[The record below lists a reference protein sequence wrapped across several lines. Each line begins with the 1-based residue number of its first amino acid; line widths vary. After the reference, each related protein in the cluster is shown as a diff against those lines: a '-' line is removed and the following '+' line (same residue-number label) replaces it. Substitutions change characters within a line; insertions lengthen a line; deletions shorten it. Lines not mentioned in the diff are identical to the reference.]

1 MDAAYEPNLAAVKAA
16 GAIAINGYL
25 TGKFATTT
33 TSPAEAHK
41 AALGWIATYEEGPA
55 ELVGA
60 TRAQGVAV
68 GEKIAAAWR
77 THGIPDDGS
86 IAVFPSVDIRVAAA
100 DADSCDNGWL
110 GIRDVMASGA
120 SIRSYAEG
128 AVIDHLAARG
138 LVDGKCWLSASSSYP
153 GYNVN
158 DENVCMIQQVGSS
171 VGGTDTNHLI
181 TDPYA
186 LGAWWPPGSPYALP
200 GAFMSL
206 TSAQQD
212 DLYRRIQELAP
223 RWYTV
228 DAEGEAHVVPAG
240 TKGATQAHALDD
252 VSGNYIIRTIRGL
265 EARLAALEGTETT
278 SPTVLKVTGGQ
289 LEIGSGS

>member
-1 MDAAYEPNLAAVKAA
+1 MTDLLVMDAAYQPNLAACVAA

-33 TSPAEAHK
+33 TSPAAAH
-41 AALGWIATYEEGPA
+41 AVALGWIATYEEGPA

-60 TRAQGVAV
+60 TRAEGVAV

-77 THGIPDDGS
+77 AHGIPDDGS

-100 DADSCDNGWL
+100 DAASCDNGWL

-128 AVIDHLAARG
+128 AVIDHLVAKG

-153 GYNVN
+153 GYNVR
-158 DENVCMIQQVGSS
+158 DENVCMYQQVGSA

-181 TDPYA
+181 TDPHA
-186 LGAWWPPGSPYALP
+186 LGAWWPDGSPYGGDMALTAAEATQLANAAKFAAAADARAQALQ
-200 GAFMSL
+200 GQV
-206 TSAQQD
+206 SAQTTQITQ
-212 DLYRRIQELAP
+212 LQSAVAALQAAVAGIQTGGIDPAALAQ
-223 RWYTV
+223 
-228 DAEGEAHVVPAG
+228 AIAQHV
-240 TKGATQAHALDD
+240 K
-252 VSGNYIIRTIRGL
+252 
-265 EARLAALEGTETT
+265 LAAD
-278 SPTVLKVTGGQ
+278 
-289 LEIGSGS
+289 